1 MSAPR
6 VYRGAFCTGHTPM
19 VGTVAIQF
27 TENAMHE
34 FIEEYKQA
42 NGMYEKKGPGLAKAH
57 DFRDEPQRP
66 SPPLPMSG
74 CALARLET
82 GNFAS
87 RQAPTS
93 SKAVGSWYTDPIFQN
108 SMKET
113 VKPPSKAAPASQGI
127 STTSDLGS
135 FWWDPQLSEKDP
147 VMDKKRSENG
157 IKRLLPVESGSQF
170 ALENLPIGD
179 RLL

>member
-1 MSAPR
+1 MFARSSSR
-6 VYRGAFCTGHTPM
+6 
-19 VGTVAIQF
+19 
-27 TENAMHE
+27 NWLSDE
-34 FIEEYKQA
+34 F
-42 NGMYEKKGPGLAKAH
+42 
-57 DFRDEPQRP
+57 D
-66 SPPLPMSG
+66 
-74 CALARLET
+74 
-82 GNFAS
+82 
-87 RQAPTS
+87 
-93 SKAVGSWYTDPIFQN
+93 V
-108 SMKET
+108 
-113 VKPPSKAAPASQGI
+113 SKAAPASQGI